1 LAPSLI
7 QAETLR
13 RAINANPNVNGGQ
26 HRPVTSTTPPNVEN
40 VVMRDGTDK
49 VKYKTLAEIMDEE
62 LGVAIL
68 D

>member
-1 LAPSLI
+1 M

-13 RAINANPNVNGGQ
+13 TAINANPNVNSGQ
-26 HRPVTSTTPPNVEN
+26 HRPVTSTTSPSVEN
-40 VVMRDGTDK
+40 TVKRDGTDK
-49 VKYKTLAEIMDEE
+49 VRYKTLAEIMDEE